1 MKRHQRLLVAKSTVP
16 DGGWG
21 LFTKHALKKGD
32 FVHEYVGEL
41 ISQDEAD
48 RRFLRYDKIGYN
60 YLFDHSTEYVIDGM
74 NKGSKARF
82 ANHSDH
88 PNMEAKVLKVNGES
102 RIGFFARENIE
113 AQSEVRTLV
122 QIILFFFF
130 LSALIVSVSTIS

>member
-21 LFTKHALKKGD
+21 LFTKYALKRGD
-32 FVHEYVGEL
+32 FIHEYVGEL

-48 RRFLRYDKIGYN
+48 RRFLLYDKIGYN

-88 PNMEAKVLKVNGES
+88 PNVKAKVLKVNGEA
-102 RIGFFARENIE
+102 RIGFFACENIE
-113 AQSEVRTLV
+113 PQSEVSTAV
-122 QIILFFFF
+122 YILLHICVF
-130 LSALIVSVSTIS
+130 SALIVCVCPIL